1 MKPIRC
7 VISVCVSIQLNF
19 LFFPF
24 FFARRDFRVSKKRRK
39 VSKIVLSLRKHDH
52 EDEVCICF
60 VSFIR
65 YGGVKGARCDSVC
78 SLVAVMTL
86 LTEDICFPDTPRLNG
101 QQRVEEFQQI
111 LLRLTFPS
119 FYNSYGKSC
128 CKLYPGGCYKL
139 LDSAGYTCE
148 LLKGRVTITEN
159 DGWIQF
165 QISNVQFV
173 DGGYYRCF
181 VLGTQNYVYSD
192 YYFEVSGKLL
202 YDLHWC
208 HIINISGN
216 SFSFVQL
223 LLQFLITAKQD
234 VNMV

>member
-1 MKPIRC
+1 MKSIRF
-7 VISVCVSIQLNF
+7 VMSVCVSIQLME
-19 LFFPF
+19 LPF

-39 VSKIVLSLRKHDH
+39 VSRKVLSLRKQDH

-78 SLVAVMTL
+78 SLVALKTL
-86 LTEDICFPDTPRLNG
+86 LTEDICFPDMPPVKG
-101 QQRVEEFQQI
+101 QQRIEEFQQI

-119 FYNSYGKSC
+119 FYNNYSKSC

-165 QISNVQFV
+165 QISNIQFV
-173 DGGYYRCF
+173 DSGYYRCF
-181 VLGTQNYVYSD
+181 VLGTQNHVYSD

-202 YDLHWC
+202 Y
-208 HIINISGN
+208 
-216 SFSFVQL
+216 
-223 LLQFLITAKQD
+223 
-234 VNMV
+234 

>member
-1 MKPIRC
+1 MKPIRWHDM
-7 VISVCVSIQLNF
+7 SPSRSWNF
-19 LFFPF
+19 LFFFFPF
-24 FFARRDFRVSKKRRK
+24 FFLHGRTSESQRTGNSGC
-39 VSKIVLSLRKHDH
+39 LHKHGH
-52 EDEVCICF
+52 EDEVCIRF
-60 VSFIR
+60 VSLIR
-65 YGGVKGARCDSVC
+65 YGGVTGARCDSVC
-78 SLVAVMTL
+78 SLVAIMTL
-86 LTEDICFPDTPRLNG
+86 LTEDICFPDTPHLNG
-101 QQRVEEFQQI
+101 QQRIEQFQEI

-119 FYNSYGKSC
+119 FYNSYSKSC

-181 VLGTQNYVYSD
+181 VLGTQNHVYSD

-202 YDLHWC
+202 YDLHRC
-208 HIINISGN
+208 H
-216 SFSFVQL
+216 
-223 LLQFLITAKQD
+223 LICITQ
-234 VNMV
+234 